1 MQPIEITREA
11 IGDHV
16 KAIALA
22 LNRDKSL
29 IYKWLAE
36 SDSDPY
42 SRMVALLEATHRLN
56 PEGAELFYQDF
67 QARFLALKN
76 GELIKGASWDE
87 TLSDALMIFA
97 EAVRDRK
104 ANPLFHMKIA
114 RVIRTLE
121 WLLRQ
126 QAADEQNV
134 GAGGS

>member
-22 LNRDKSL
+22 VGRDKSL

-36 SDSDPY
+36 TDSDPY
-42 SRMVALLEATHRLN
+42 SRMVALLEAAYRLN
-56 PEGAELFYQDF
+56 PEGAELFYLDF
-67 QARFLALKN
+67 RARFYALKE

-87 TLSDALMIFA
+87 TLSDALQIFA

-104 ANPLFHMKIA
+104 GSPLFHAKIA

-126 QAADEQNV
+126 EAAD
-134 GAGGS
+134 A

>member
-11 IGDHV
+11 IGEHV

-22 LNRDKSL
+22 VNRDKSL

-42 SRMVALLEATHRLN
+42 SRMVALLEAAHKIN

-67 QARFLALKN
+67 QARFLALKD
-76 GELIKGASWDE
+76 GEIIKGASWDE
-87 TLSDALMIFA
+87 TLSDALNIFA
-97 EAVRDRK
+97 DAVRTRQGS
-104 ANPLFHMKIA
+104 PVFHMKVA

-126 QAADEQNV
+126 QASDA
-134 GAGGS
+134 S

>member
-16 KAIALA
+16 KAIALEVG
-22 LNRDKSL
+22 RDKSL

-36 SDSDPY
+36 ADSDPY
-42 SRMVALLEATHRLN
+42 SRMVALLEATHKLN

-67 QARFLALKN
+67 KARFFALKN
-76 GELIKGASWDE
+76 GEVLKGANWDE

-97 EAVRDRK
+97 DAVRTRQG
-104 ANPLFHMKIA
+104 NPLFEMKIA

-121 WLLRQ
+121 WLLLQ
-126 QAADEQNV
+126 QAADR
-134 GAGGS
+134 S